1 MPKVVGHTPPWLCR
15 PSPAASFFT
24 RDPSKKPESRI
35 QNGNGDYIGPQRTL
49 AHRDT
54 EVFAVVDNQIRWA
67 DLATLKAEWSPK
79 PKSSPKKNKAPT
91 KKGTEDDAKS
101 GQYRVCE

>member
-15 PSPAASFFT
+15 PSPGASFFT
-24 RDPSKKPESRI
+24 KDPSKKPT
-35 QNGNGDYIGPQRTL
+35 QNGNDYQGPQRTL

-79 PKSSPKKNKAPT
+79 RKPKKNA
-91 KKGTEDDAKS
+91 DADANY
-101 GQYRVCE
+101 YRVCCHH